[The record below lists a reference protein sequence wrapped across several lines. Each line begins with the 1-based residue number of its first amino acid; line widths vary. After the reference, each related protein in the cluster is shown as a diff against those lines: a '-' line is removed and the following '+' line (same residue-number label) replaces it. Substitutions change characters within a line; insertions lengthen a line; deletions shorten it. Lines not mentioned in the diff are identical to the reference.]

1 MSQATASP
9 VTNALAVND
18 YGVYDGV
25 AWFRT
30 SVSDLGYDTYKALPK
45 VVKYEGKLF
54 VKMGFNTDNG
64 TVSYKETTAVALAFN
79 IDA

>member
-1 MSQATASP
+1 MSNTASP

-30 SVSDLGYDTYKALPK
+30 AVHDLSFDTYKALPK
-45 VVKYEGKLF
+45 VVKYEDRLF

-64 TVSYKETTAVALAFN
+64 TVSYKETTAVALAFGVEL
-79 IDA
+79 